1 MKLIWTYLKRYPKWL
16 VLDVIGAL
24 TFVVVNLGLPTA
36 LARMIDQGVTV
47 GNKDKVYFW
56 ALVMLV
62 VII

>member
-47 GNKDKVYFW
+47 GNKDEP
-56 ALVMLV
+56 LR
-62 VII
+62 